1 VGDAAGAE
9 SEPVPSL
16 ARTLSA
22 EVRSGEIGPL
32 LGGYRPS
39 SLRLI
44 DEAVAAAQAVEPTLF
59 EDAAAARPEDVRHS
73 GNGVSRPAMPEAEP
87 DRYQAPE
94 RADEMAVQQAMETVS
109 LPRTSSR
116 EESGL
121 RMIGSLGR
129 DRAEASGE
137 LAPLGTARP
146 RRNETARELV
156 TILPRRSTRDLPVV
170 PPASTPVP
178 ESPSP
183 ELEPPL
189 AVLPAVAPIV
199 PTQDLAASLP
209 TPTPAS
215 PVLEPRLA
223 AAPALDISQRPPTGP
238 QARVSLPGSGVR
250 APSRSRRILRIV
262 RSIERNGPGVGPL
275 LLILLAVVLA
285 GTAVLLR
292 LRRHARAN
300 ERIELVQEPVRQAAP
315 PVAIDRASVSPD
327 GPDGSDGSD
336 GPDAMGAS
344 VPIDA
349 AQSIDAS
356 PPVPDA
362 GPRARESGAGSAAAA
377 RPNAGVDKIAEAKVL
392 YDRAHDALEEG
403 DFTKALELTDASLK
417 QRRTARTYLLR
428 AQAQQRLDRIDDALA
443 SVDAA
448 TQLAPAFGTVWELR
462 GRILWAARRRDEARA
477 AFEKFLELDPDSP
490 KAPAVRRLMNEPR

>member
-1 VGDAAGAE
+1 
-9 SEPVPSL
+9 
-16 ARTLSA
+16 
-22 EVRSGEIGPL
+22 
-32 LGGYRPS
+32 
-39 SLRLI
+39 
-44 DEAVAAAQAVEPTLF
+44 
-59 EDAAAARPEDVRHS
+59 
-73 GNGVSRPAMPEAEP
+73 
-87 DRYQAPE
+87 
-94 RADEMAVQQAMETVS
+94 VS
-109 LPRTSSR
+109 LPRMSSR

-170 PPASTPVP
+170 PPAPTPVP

-189 AVLPAVAPIV
+189 AVLPAVPPIV
-199 PTQDLAASLP
+199 PTQDLADSLP

-223 AAPALDISQRPPTGP
+223 AAPALELSQRPPTGP
-238 QARVSLPGSGVR
+238 QPRVSQPRVSLPGSGVR

-300 ERIELVQEPVRQAAP
+300 ERIELVQEQVRQAAP
-315 PVAIDRASVSPD
+315 PVAIDSASVRPD
-327 GPDGSDGSD
+327 RPDAPEVPEVSGV
-336 GPDAMGAS
+336 PDAMGTS

-356 PPVPDA
+356 PPAPDA
-362 GPRARESGAGSAAAA
+362 GPRAREPGAGAAAVP

-392 YDRAHDALEEG
+392 YDKAHDALEEG
-403 DFTKALELTDASLK
+403 D
-417 QRRTARTYLLR
+417 
-428 AQAQQRLDRIDDALA
+428 
-443 SVDAA
+443 
-448 TQLAPAFGTVWELR
+448 
-462 GRILWAARRRDEARA
+462 
-477 AFEKFLELDPDSP
+477 
-490 KAPAVRRLMNEPR
+490 